1 MKDNIGSD
9 LNLEDCF
16 GVEELA
22 SLVDQKIA
30 NLLRNN
36 VWRQNILTS
45 PYSHE
50 GDNDEDGDP
59 YSHEDDDPSWGVVEL
74 AGRVDKAYL
83 IFNMSNVCIKTT
95 TKIKEK
101 TIMLKRAILT
111 VCNIGANKGLS
122 SLNSATSMAC
132 GIIVK
137 GIIKTITIVIFPIID
152 ISDHLE
158 V

>member
-36 VWRQNILTS
+36 VWRQKILTS
-45 PYSHE
+45 
-50 GDNDEDGDP
+50 P

-83 IFNMSNVCIKTT
+83 IFNMSNVCITTT

-137 GIIKTITIVIFPIID
+137 GIIFSITIDIFPIID

>member
-36 VWRQNILTS
+36 VWRQKILTS
-45 PYSHE
+45 PYSHAD
-50 GDNDEDGDP
+50 GDDEDGDP

-74 AGRVDKAYL
+74 AGRVDKTHL
-83 IFNMSNVCIKTT
+83 IDTYIFCMFIILHILYDRVKKLFDWAGLVSQKVWEEAT
-95 TKIKEK
+95 TK
-101 TIMLKRAILT
+101 
-111 VCNIGANKGLS
+111 
-122 SLNSATSMAC
+122 
-132 GIIVK
+132 
-137 GIIKTITIVIFPIID
+137 
-152 ISDHLE
+152 
-158 V
+158 

>member
-36 VWRQNILTS
+36 VWRQKILTS
-45 PYSHE
+45 
-50 GDNDEDGDP
+50 P

-83 IFNMSNVCIKTT
+83 IFNMSNVCITTT

-132 GIIVK
+132 GIIVN
-137 GIIKTITIVIFPIID
+137 GIIKTITTVNFSIID

>member
-30 NLLRNN
+30 NLLRND
-36 VWRQNILTS
+36 VWRKKILTS
-45 PYSHE
+45 
-50 GDNDEDGDP
+50 P

-83 IFNMSNVCIKTT
+83 IFNMSNVCITTT
-95 TKIKEK
+95 TKVIEEK
-101 TIMLKRAILT
+101 KQ
-111 VCNIGANKGLS
+111 
-122 SLNSATSMAC
+122 
-132 GIIVK
+132 
-137 GIIKTITIVIFPIID
+137 
-152 ISDHLE
+152 
-158 V
+158 

>member
-36 VWRQNILTS
+36 VWRQKILTS

-50 GDNDEDGDP
+50 DDNDEDGDP

-83 IFNMSNVCIKTT
+83 IFNMSNVCITTT
-95 TKIKEK
+95 TKIIEEK
-101 TIMLKRAILT
+101 KQ
-111 VCNIGANKGLS
+111 
-122 SLNSATSMAC
+122 
-132 GIIVK
+132 
-137 GIIKTITIVIFPIID
+137 
-152 ISDHLE
+152 
-158 V
+158 